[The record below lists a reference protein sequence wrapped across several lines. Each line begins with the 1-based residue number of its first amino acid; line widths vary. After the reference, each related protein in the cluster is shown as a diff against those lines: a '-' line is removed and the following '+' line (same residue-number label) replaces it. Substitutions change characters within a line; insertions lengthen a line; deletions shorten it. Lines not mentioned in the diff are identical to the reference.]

1 MKKMQKAMREFD
13 RLKKQL
19 RKIEEAVSSAKD
31 TGLWSHEASVRKKI
45 RELRE
50 LADKQ
55 FTDYNAV
62 YQGYLDLLDKIS
74 VRLLNLYNKKN
85 GTNFRFEDIVENN
98 RRAYLHSGIISVLT
112 TVHIPSLVA
121 EEFDRYFPVNPKDE
135 YEKARRLKRK
145 VVLHLGQTNT
155 GKTYHAVER
164 LMQASNGVYL
174 APLRI
179 LALENFEKL
188 NREGVPCNLVT
199 GEEEILVENARHV
212 CSTIEKLDINQYYD
226 VAVIDE
232 IQMIGDLQ
240 RGDAWTRALLGLQC
254 EEIHICGAI
263 NAKELLVNILNDCGD
278 YFEIQEYVRQ
288 TPLQVW
294 EDPFSLKDVES
305 GDALVAFSKRRVLE
319 LSKLFNEKGIKN
331 SVIYGDLPPEVRR
344 MQYQAFL
351 SGANK
356 ILITTDAIGMGVNLP
371 IRRIIFM
378 SLQKFDGDEVRYL
391 TSQEVKQIGGRAGR
405 KGIYDVG
412 YVGVAGYEQQFLR
425 QYLEIDDEPIE
436 RAVLGPSEAILK
448 IKGMPLKEKL
458 ALWSTRDE
466 EVKLY
471 SKMDIRD
478 YLLILDNIK
487 YFKLPEEVEY
497 TLMKLPFD
505 VNDEEM
511 MECFLGY
518 VEEFFRR
525 GAKQIT
531 RPVYTARTLTD
542 AERYYQKLNLYYSF
556 CKNFGIEFDADWVYS
571 QRGKISEDINRLLL
585 KL

>member
-1 MKKMQKAMREFD
+1 MREFD

-135 YEKARRLKRK
+135 YEKAMRLKRK

>member
-19 RKIEEAVSSAKD
+19 KKTEDIVSNTRDS
-31 TGLWSHEASVRKKI
+31 GLWNHEASVRKRI

-55 FTDYNAV
+55 FKDYDSVFN
-62 YQGYLDLLDKIS
+62 GYLQLLDKIS
-74 VRLLNLYNKKN
+74 IRILNNYNKKN
-85 GTNFRFEDIVENN
+85 GSNYNFEEIVENN
-98 RRAYLHSGIISVLT
+98 RRAYISSGIISVLT

-121 EEFDRYFPVNPKDE
+121 EEFDRYFPLNPKDE
-135 YEKARRLKRK
+135 YEKARKIKRK
-145 VVLHLGQTNT
+145 FMLHLGQTNT
-155 GKTYHAVER
+155 GKTYHAVQR

-188 NREGVPCNLVT
+188 NREGVPCSLIT
-199 GEEEILVENARHV
+199 GEEEVLVENANHV
-212 CSTIEKLDINQYYD
+212 CSTIEKLDINKHYD

-232 IQMIGDLQ
+232 IQMIGDSQ

-254 EEIHICGAI
+254 EEIHICGAV

-294 EDPFSLKDVES
+294 EDPFSLRDVEP

-319 LSKLFNEKGIKN
+319 LSKLFNEKGVKN

-351 SGANK
+351 NGTNK

-378 SLQKFDGDEVRYL
+378 SLQKFDGEETRYL

-412 YVGVAGYEQQFLR
+412 YVGVAGYEQEFLR

-436 RAVLGPSEAILK
+436 KAVLGPSEAILK

-466 EVKLY
+466 EIKLY

-478 YLLILDNIK
+478 YLLVLDNIK
-487 YFKLPEEVEY
+487 YFKLPENVEY

-505 VNDEEM
+505 VNDEEL
-511 MECFLGY
+511 MECFLDY
-518 VEEFFRR
+518 VEEFFKRSNSLLTKP
-525 GAKQIT
+525 A
-531 RPVYTARTLTD
+531 YSARTLTD

-556 CKNFGIEFDADWVYS
+556 CKNFGIEFDSEWVYK
-571 QRGKISEDINRLLL
+571 QREKISEDINRLLL
-585 KL
+585 RL